1 MNYAI
6 FSRYG
11 CHYIIIFHNFVIIKS
26 YSTTLC
32 YFHYYTSAMTIEDLA
47 LLYIR
52 GLGSRGIA
60 QLLDAVG
67 DAETL
72 FGISAGELTE
82 RYGVRGDV
90 AMQIASKEC
99 FRDAER
105 EIAYCRKHD
114 IRIIAAQDSDY
125 PQLLRE
131 TPDRPHV
138 LFVQGN
144 VEALSQRTLSV
155 VGTREMSPSGLHVVE
170 RLVGGLCDS
179 VDDLC
184 IVSGLAYGIDAASHR
199 AALSHGATT
208 VAVVASIL
216 PEVTPAPHRSLADE
230 ILRSG
235 GAIVSELHS
244 QSKQNGKMFISRN
257 RIIAALSMGTLVVE
271 SPISGGS
278 LATADIADG
287 YYRTVMAVPGRI
299 TDSASMGSN
308 NLIRSGKARMVL
320 TVNDIIED
328 MGWRSSEVERAK
340 TLEVEVSQE
349 GVTPQQRLVLDAI
362 ASSDVVNWAELQHTT
377 GLSIGELSMVTLEL
391 EMSGLIR
398 ALPGQRYEKI

>member
-1 MNYAI
+1 M
-6 FSRYG
+6 
-11 CHYIIIFHNFVIIKS
+11 
-26 YSTTLC
+26 
-32 YFHYYTSAMTIEDLA
+32 
-47 LLYIR
+47 YIR

-90 AMQIASKEC
+90 AMQIASKES

-216 PEVTPAPHRSLADE
+216 PEVTPAPHRALADE

-328 MGWRSSEVERAK
+328 MGWASCEVERAK